1 MFKRTRLTP
10 PSNQLLQNENILHFI
25 CSICGLFL
33 FTLLIRIPASSG
45 LEASRFFSLLIPCI
59 ILLSLN
65 FYLWKFSR
73 SVIVSYFCLTAFY
86 LMIPYLKLTVASI
99 LPAREIIQSWAAAA
113 LVFSGMMFLFYCT
126 HIISSKFHLVLKG
139 ISLLFLIAAL
149 FSPCLIIGYY
159 ILSGHLLTA
168 DIILTLFQTN
178 LAEASSYIADRGIF
192 PWLNLLLF
200 IAGIATLII
209 IALKNISFIPQKR
222 KWILLYFLCMIFSIA
237 HVTPRL
243 SNFYVYEIIHSSFLT
258 LQSFKEYTADKE
270 SRLRHLQSLS
280 NLHIANQAGGIYAV
294 VIGES
299 ETRDHM
305 HAYGYKR
312 ENTPW
317 LTSMKNDPGLLL
329 FTHAYSNHTHT
340 VPALT
345 YALTE
350 KNQYNQIPL
359 QNAYSILETA
369 KAAGYSTYW
378 ISNQQKYGAWDTPIS
393 AIASTADHEIW
404 LNHNVGKQTKTSV
417 YDEKLVEAI
426 PDFSDKK
433 DVLVIIHLMGNHG
446 SYSDRYPNTFAKFD
460 GTEKTIDAYDNSI
473 LYTDFVLQKIY
484 EKLSTLNNFKALIY
498 LSDHGE
504 DVEHNYSHEST
515 KFTWVMS
522 RIPFFIYCS
531 PRFQITQ
538 PEIYQALSTHRNDY
552 WTNDLLYNSLI
563 SILGIEGAPHPE
575 LQSDLALDSYHIAPP
590 QLTTL
595 HGGKHIIDDPQY

>member
-1 MFKRTRLTP
+1 
-10 PSNQLLQNENILHFI
+10 
-25 CSICGLFL
+25 
-33 FTLLIRIPASSG
+33 
-45 LEASRFFSLLIPCI
+45 
-59 ILLSLN
+59 
-65 FYLWKFSR
+65 
-73 SVIVSYFCLTAFY
+73 
-86 LMIPYLKLTVASI
+86 
-99 LPAREIIQSWAAAA
+99 
-113 LVFSGMMFLFYCT
+113 
-126 HIISSKFHLVLKG
+126 
-139 ISLLFLIAAL
+139 
-149 FSPCLIIGYY
+149 
-159 ILSGHLLTA
+159 
-168 DIILTLFQTN
+168 
-178 LAEASSYIADRGIF
+178 
-192 PWLNLLLF
+192 
-200 IAGIATLII
+200 
-209 IALKNISFIPQKR
+209 
-222 KWILLYFLCMIFSIA
+222 
-237 HVTPRL
+237 
-243 SNFYVYEIIHSSFLT
+243 
-258 LQSFKEYTADKE
+258 
-270 SRLRHLQSLS
+270 
-280 NLHIANQAGGIYAV
+280 
-294 VIGES
+294 
-299 ETRDHM
+299 
-305 HAYGYKR
+305 
-312 ENTPW
+312 
-317 LTSMKNDPGLLL
+317 MKNDTGLLL

-433 DVLVIIHLMGNHG
+433 NVLVIIHLMGNHG